1 MYIYILLLAEYEI
14 CLSKH
19 THTHWWSPVTAP
31 WSIPWPS
38 GPAGRAGSAADANGW
53 SRPVD
58 GTSTSTIG
66 KAGRFFHKS
75 LGVGK
80 VGKVCHS
87 FFGGWIFW
95 EATMFDVWRKQINS
109 IRMGQNS
116 VPQNWSAKQTEF
128 SCFVSPLEKTKIVG
142 TQIAPKYW
150 YNMGITWYNMGISFT
165 SHTHIIPILYRYYT
179 HITSWGRGL

>member
-19 THTHWWSPVTAP
+19 THTHTQTCQLTKLQPRIPQNGCDWWSPVTAP

-38 GPAGRAGSAADANGW
+38 GPAGRARSAADANGW

-80 VGKVCHS
+80 VGKVGKVGNVCHS

-128 SCFVSPLEKTKIVG
+128 SCFVSPLE
-142 TQIAPKYW
+142 
-150 YNMGITWYNMGISFT
+150 
-165 SHTHIIPILYRYYT
+165 
-179 HITSWGRGL
+179 